1 MNNIIN
7 IKESA
12 NRLELMDYHA
22 SIVCGNSNYILKFSF
37 GDQWQ
42 KCNHKVAI
50 FVINGNNLAVDF
62 EGDECVVPVL
72 PNASCMF
79 ISLISGEGE
88 KQLATTQIKIMLEPT
103 IAGDDLS
110 EFNVYTSTL
119 SKLVGAVNKI
129 ESGDI
134 VANTA
139 KNAVAAQNVS
149 NPNILI
155 NGDFRINQRDKKT
168 YTEHNKYTVDRWNL
182 NYGSLTVNDDGSIT
196 HTASNS
202 WQGIRQYIEFPSRLA
217 GKTVTFSMKS
227 NSSGIRLVQLS
238 YLKKGN
244 TVTDKIASK
253 QENDISAEILTF
265 SAKIP
270 TDITDED
277 KLFILLYTP
286 QANQSITYYWTKLEV
301 GSTPTEFVPRLYG
314 EELALCKRYYQVI
327 NAREISGNVAGS
339 NSGTTALAYVAIK
352 YDVEMR
358 IVGTRTQP
366 NIFTISCQTP
376 TGTSTYTQSK
386 TGLYFSYCTTKGG
399 FYGYSNWSEL
409 PAGMPFFCTQ
419 DVKIL
424 ELDAEIY

>member
-79 ISLISGEGE
+79 VSLISGEGE
-88 KQLATTQIKIMLEPT
+88 KQLATTQIKIALEPT
-103 IAGDDLS
+103 VAGDDLS

-119 SKLVGAVNKI
+119 SKLIGAVNKI

-155 NGDFRINQRDKKT
+155 NGDFRINQRGLKT

-265 SAKIP
+265 SVKIP

-286 QANQSITYYWTKLEV
+286 QANQSVTYYWTKLEV
-301 GSTPTEFVPRLYG
+301 GSTPTEFIPRLYG
-314 EELALCKRYYQVI
+314 EELALCQRYYQKIKGLGSANIFGFGSLRMATNARFEIVLNNQLRGLPTI
-327 NAREISGNVAGS
+327 NANEIEILNFSTGGIFIDNLTLSLLSLNKGVVYLQVLSTENIGTSG
-339 NSGTTALAYVAIK
+339 AYVQLLG
-352 YDVEMR
+352 V
-358 IVGTRTQP
+358 
-366 NIFTISCQTP
+366 
-376 TGTSTYTQSK
+376 TGN
-386 TGLYFSYCTTKGG
+386 
-399 FYGYSNWSEL
+399 GY
-409 PAGMPFFCTQ
+409 
-419 DVKIL
+419 I
-424 ELDAEIY
+424 ELDSEIY

>member
-22 SIVCGNSNYILKFSF
+22 SIVCGNSNYILKFIF

-88 KQLATTQIKIMLEPT
+88 KQLATTQIKIALEPT
-103 IAGDDLS
+103 VAGDDLS

-119 SKLVGAVNKI
+119 SKLIGAVNKI

-139 KNAVAAQNVS
+139 KNALAAQNVS

-253 QENDISAEILTF
+253 QENDTSAEILTF

-286 QANQSITYYWTKLEV
+286 QANQSITYYWTKLEI
-301 GSTPTEFVPRLYG
+301 GSTPTEFIPRHYS
-314 EELALCKRYYQVI
+314 EELALCQRYYVEYQTGL
-327 NAREISGNVAGS
+327 NGFSGFS
-339 NSGTTALAYVAIK
+339 NSSGTISYITVYTPI
-352 YDVEMR
+352 EMR
-358 IVGTRTQP
+358 IKPTIIINGNGYLRCNG
-366 NIFTISCQTP
+366 NICTP
-376 TGTSTYTQSK
+376 TSISIGDIRNNILILVCSGSIDNTSAVCLMQS
-386 TGLYFSYCTTKGG
+386 
-399 FYGYSNWSEL
+399 
-409 PAGMPFFCTQ
+409 FF
-419 DVKIL
+419 I
-424 ELDAEIY
+424 LDAEIY